1 MFYNNKW
8 GYITPLTCG
17 VVLYTMEK
25 GGYALFIEMKK
36 FICNIIGRITFGRVC
51 FGWCKVGNGL
61 VVPEK
66 EYKPT
71 RLVYT
76 KNK

>member
-1 MFYNNKW
+1 MGVHNS
-8 GYITPLTCG
+8 PSLCG
-17 VVLYTMEK
+17 GIISYGK

-36 FICNIIGRITFGRVC
+36 FVCNIIGRITFGRVC